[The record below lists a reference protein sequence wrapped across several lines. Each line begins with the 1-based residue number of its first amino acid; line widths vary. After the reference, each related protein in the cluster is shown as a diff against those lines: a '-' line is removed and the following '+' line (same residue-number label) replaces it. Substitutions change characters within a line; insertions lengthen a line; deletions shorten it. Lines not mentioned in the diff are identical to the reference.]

1 MSAKPADIRGQIQG
15 RNVRALTASPTGS
28 AGSAAPQA
36 AAGLHT
42 YLRWAAFAAYAQ
54 DGDFGFGAYFTD
66 ERGLADNAP
75 SGSSM
80 IEYTWT
86 PAGTR

>member
-1 MSAKPADIRGQIQG
+1 MRSPSERTPTPWFREVSARRDRGQG
-15 RNVRALTASPTGS
+15 LPR
-28 AGSAAPQA
+28 
-36 AAGLHT
+36 GLHT
-42 YLRWAAFAAYAQ
+42 DYLRWAAFAADAQ

-80 IEYTWT
+80 TQYTWT